1 MQENKGLKPLYEA
14 AVIDVISFDN
24 NDVIRTSNVGGWGE
38 SSGGNLD
45 PNWDVN

>member
-1 MQENKGLKPLYEA
+1 MQENKQLKTLYET
-14 AVIDVISFDN
+14 AVIDVINFDDH
-24 NDVIRTSNVGGWGE
+24 DVIRTSNAESWGE

>member
-1 MQENKGLKPLYEA
+1 MEERKLSKFFYEA
-14 AVIDVISFDN
+14 AEINVITIEVKDVIA
-24 NDVIRTSNVGGWGE
+24 TSNVGDYDE

>member
-1 MQENKGLKPLYEA
+1 MVERKLLKSFYEA
-14 AVIDVISFDN
+14 AEIEVVIIEETDLIT
-24 NDVIRTSNVGGWGE
+24 TSGGGYYDE

>member
-1 MQENKGLKPLYEA
+1 MVERKLLRSFYEA
-14 AVIDVISFDN
+14 AEIEVINIDG
-24 NDVIRTSNVGGWGE
+24 NDLITTSGGGYYDE